1 MPESQG
7 YFEELSRDECL
18 AILVSHRFGRLAVV
32 EDGQPDVFPVNYALD
47 GDRVVFVTRPGT
59 KLEHASLDRV
69 AFEVDEFASEG
80 DSAASVVVK
89 GTAFEITGAL
99 DEASVRER
107 ALVVPTWVVPDE
119 VHWVRIVPREVTGR
133 RVHHA

>member
-1 MPESQG
+1 MASAQG
-7 YFEELSRDECL
+7 YIEELARDECL
-18 AILVSHRFGRLAVV
+18 RILASHRFGRLAVV

-59 KLEHASLDRV
+59 KLEHAGLDRV

-80 DSAASVVVK
+80 ASAASVVVK

-99 DEASVRER
+99 DDASVRER
-107 ALVVPTWVVPDE
+107 ALVVPTWVVPDDL
-119 VHWVRIVPREVTGR
+119 HWVRIVPREITGR

>member
-1 MPESQG
+1 MSGAQG

-18 AILVSHRFGRLAVV
+18 AILGYHRFGRLAVV
-32 EDGQPDVFPVNYALD
+32 EEGQPDVFPVNYALD
-47 GDRVVFVTRPGT
+47 GDRIVFVTRPGT
-59 KLEHASLDRV
+59 KLEHAGLDRV

-80 DSAASVVVK
+80 DSATSVVVK

-107 ALVVPTWVVPDE
+107 SLVVPTWVLPDE
-119 VHWVRIVPREVTGR
+119 VHWVRIVPRDISGR